1 MANTNNLTKTCSHC
15 GSKTSIFNA
24 KVLARAN
31 TTQKAIEI
39 IQYLKQKE
47 SNNSHSVTFKKFNV

>member
-15 GSKTSIFNA
+15 GSKTSISNA
-24 KVLARAN
+24 KVVARAD
-31 TTQKAIEI
+31 TSQKALEI

-47 SNNSHSVTFKKFNV
+47 SNDPHSVNFKKFKL